1 MLLSGLERNIIQNQ
15 LPANNEL
22 IVYMRIAII
31 SDIHANFPA
40 LEQTLKS
47 IEEQHIDAV
56 YCLGDLVGYNL
67 CPNAVINE
75 IRKRH
80 IPTLAGN
87 HDVKAVDIHNDG
99 SNDTGS
105 YAYQIVGKEQIKYLS
120 ALPAHINLEYQ
131 AVNKLIKILM
141 VHGSPYSNTEY
152 LLEDKKE
159 KDFTA
164 IFLDTGADIMIC
176 GHSHKPYHRILEN
189 PNKKDSYFHAINA
202 GSVGKPKDGNPKSCY
217 AVITISKSSDFSKK
231 DGIGVEFIRVDYDIE
246 KTAQAIEQSELP
258 NVYAQMLRKAY

>member
-1 MLLSGLERNIIQNQ
+1 
-15 LPANNEL
+15 
-22 IVYMRIAII
+22 MRIAII

-47 IEEQHIDAV
+47 IEQQNIDAV

-87 HDVKAVDIHNDG
+87 HDVKAVEINNDG
-99 SNDTGS
+99 SNDLES

-120 ALPAHINLEYQ
+120 ALPAHIKLEFQ
-131 AVNKLIKILM
+131 TADKPIKILM

-164 IFLDTGADIMIC
+164 IFLDSNADIIIC
-176 GHSHKPYHRILEN
+176 GHSHKPYHRVLEN
-189 PNKKDSYFHAINA
+189 PNKKGSYFHAINA
-202 GSVGKPKDGNPKSCY
+202 GSVGKPKDGNPKCCY
-217 AVITISKSSDFSKK
+217 AVLTMDKSSNLSKK
-231 DGIGVEFIRVDYDIE
+231 EGVQVEFIRVDYDVE
-246 KTAQAIEQSELP
+246 KTAMAIEESPLP
-258 NVYAQMLRKAY
+258 NVYALMLRKAY

>member
-1 MLLSGLERNIIQNQ
+1 
-15 LPANNEL
+15 
-22 IVYMRIAII
+22 MRIAII

-47 IEEQHIDAV
+47 IEKQNIDAV

-87 HDVKAVDIHNDG
+87 HDVKAVDIHNEG
-99 SNDTGS
+99 YNDLES

-120 ALPAHINLEYQ
+120 ALPAHIKLEFQ
-131 AVNKLIKILM
+131 AADKLIRILM

-159 KDFTA
+159 EDFTS
-164 IFLDTGADIMIC
+164 IFLDSKADVIIC

-189 PNKKDSYFHAINA
+189 PNKKGTYLHAINA
-202 GSVGKPKDGNPKSCY
+202 GSVGKPKDGNPKCCY
-217 AVITISKSSDFSKK
+217 AVVTIDKSSNFSKK
-231 DGIGVEFIRVDYDIE
+231 DGLQVKFIRVDYDIE
-246 KTAQAIEQSELP
+246 KTALAIEESPLP
-258 NVYAQMLRKAY
+258 NAYALMLRKAY

>member
-1 MLLSGLERNIIQNQ
+1 
-15 LPANNEL
+15 
-22 IVYMRIAII
+22 MRIAII

-47 IEEQHIDAV
+47 IEQQNIDAV

-87 HDVKAVDIHNDG
+87 HDVKAVEINNDG
-99 SNDTGS
+99 SNDSES

-120 ALPAHINLEYQ
+120 ALPAHIQLEFQ
-131 AVNKLIKILM
+131 TADKLIKILM

-152 LLEDKKE
+152 LLEDKIE
-159 KDFTA
+159 KDFTD
-164 IFLDTGADIMIC
+164 IFLDSKTDIIIC
-176 GHSHKPYHRILEN
+176 GHSHKPYHRVLEN
-189 PNKKDSYFHAINA
+189 PNEKGNYFHAINA
-202 GSVGKPKDGNPKSCY
+202 GSVGKPKDGNPKCCY
-217 AVITISKSSDFSKK
+217 AIITIDKCSNFSKK
-231 DGIGVEFIRVDYDIE
+231 DGIHVEFIRVQYDIE
-246 KTAQAIEQSELP
+246 KAAQAIEESPLP
-258 NVYAQMLRKAY
+258 NVYALMLRKAY

>member
-1 MLLSGLERNIIQNQ
+1 
-15 LPANNEL
+15 
-22 IVYMRIAII
+22 MRIAII

-47 IEEQHIDAV
+47 IEQQNIDTV

-87 HDVKAVDIHNDG
+87 HDVKAVEIHNEG
-99 SNDTGS
+99 SNDSES

-120 ALPAHINLEYQ
+120 ALPSHIKLEFQ
-131 AVNKLIKILM
+131 TADKLIKILM
-141 VHGSPYSNTEY
+141 VHGSPYSNKEY

-164 IFLDTGADIMIC
+164 IFLDSNADIIIC
-176 GHSHKPYHRILEN
+176 GHSHKPYHRVLEN
-189 PNKKDSYFHAINA
+189 PNKKGSYFHAINA

-217 AVITISKSSDFSKK
+217 AVLTIDKSSNLSKK
-231 DGIGVEFIRVDYDIE
+231 EGVQVEFIRVDYDIE
-246 KTAQAIEQSELP
+246 KTAMAIEESPLP
-258 NVYAQMLRKAY
+258 NVYALMLRKAY

>member
-1 MLLSGLERNIIQNQ
+1 
-15 LPANNEL
+15 
-22 IVYMRIAII
+22 MRIAII
-31 SDIHANFPA
+31 SDIHANFTA

-47 IEEQHIDAV
+47 IEQQNIDAV

-87 HDVKAVDIHNDG
+87 HDVKAVEIHNEG
-99 SNDTGS
+99 SNDLES

-120 ALPAHINLEYQ
+120 ALPAHIKLEFQ
-131 AVNKLIKILM
+131 TADKPIKILM

-159 KDFTA
+159 KEFTA
-164 IFLDTGADIMIC
+164 IFLDSNADIIIC
-176 GHSHKPYHRILEN
+176 GHSHKPYHRVLEN
-189 PNKKDSYFHAINA
+189 PNKKGSYFHAINA
-202 GSVGKPKDGNPKSCY
+202 GSVGKPKDGNPKCCY
-217 AVITISKSSDFSKK
+217 ALLTIDKSSNLSKK
-231 DGIGVEFIRVDYDIE
+231 EGVQVEFIRVDYDVE
-246 KTAQAIEQSELP
+246 KTAMAIEESPLP
-258 NVYAQMLRKAY
+258 NLYALMLRKAY

>member
-1 MLLSGLERNIIQNQ
+1 
-15 LPANNEL
+15 
-22 IVYMRIAII
+22 MRIAII
-31 SDIHANFPA
+31 SDIHANFTA

-47 IEEQHIDAV
+47 IEQQNIDAV

-87 HDVKAVDIHNDG
+87 HDVKAVEIHNEG
-99 SNDTGS
+99 SNDVES

-120 ALPAHINLEYQ
+120 ALPAHIKPEFQ
-131 AVNKLIKILM
+131 TADKLIKILM

-159 KDFTA
+159 KEFTA
-164 IFLDTGADIMIC
+164 IFLDSNADIIIC
-176 GHSHKPYHRILEN
+176 GHSHKPYHRVLEN
-189 PNKKDSYFHAINA
+189 PNKKGSYFHAINA
-202 GSVGKPKDGNPKSCY
+202 GSVGKPKDGNPKCCY
-217 AVITISKSSDFSKK
+217 AVLTIDKSSNLSKK
-231 DGIGVEFIRVDYDIE
+231 EGVQVEFIRVDYDVE
-246 KTAQAIEQSELP
+246 KTAMAIEESPLP
-258 NVYAQMLRKAY
+258 NVYALMLRKAY